1 MAKEKEIK
9 FSAEQEAEIVRR
21 SNQIMANLQELTY
34 RQAKEVLRRCD
45 EVLDDAAHVEKFV
58 TPEQQVLC

>member
-1 MAKEKEIK
+1 
-9 FSAEQEAEIVRR
+9 
-21 SNQIMANLQELTY
+21 MANLQELTY

-45 EVLDDAAHVEKFV
+45 EVLDDAAHVEKFA